1 VNKTSRPR
9 LVLTILLSISVLA
22 CSAPFDATM
31 FDGQTP
37 IIVGTITP
45 SPIINGSPVT
55 FLYVVADGA
64 TDNDCYPQR
73 AYFNLDA
80 GTMVYQN
87 GSRKE
92 TSDLK
97 IGRRVSVFADR
108 AVIKPCMP
116 VTTAHGVMLH

>member
-9 LVLTILLSISVLA
+9 LVLTILLSISVLV

-45 SPIINGSPVT
+45 SPIFNGIPVM
-55 FLYVVADGA
+55 LYVVEDGA

-73 AYFNLDA
+73 AFFNLDA

-97 IGRRVSVFADR
+97 IGRRVSVFAER

-116 VTTAHGVMLH
+116 VTTALGVMLQ